1 MPSVACVVDA
11 DGSDTDG
18 VDAVS
23 PDEAALEDAPTNT
36 DASASLLPSPQP
48 ASPAVARLCESARIN
63 KKTFY
68 RYYDSLDDL
77 LAQVQHEFADEYVEL
92 TGHLKIPGDAGE
104 ITRRFILYSCE
115 TGAKSPF
122 YEAVTCS
129 TAFNDIRNSMIDSVL
144 ESRRI
149 SPGGFGALSAQ
160 EASVVISFLQ
170 QTGINAYRQWVADGK
185 RLPAEQLAS
194 LTADLVEGALERVLR
209 QKEARA

>member
-1 MPSVACVVDA
+1 MAGTPDGRKKTDLRVVKTLDA
-11 DGSDTDG
+11 IRTHFEQLVCECGYDKLT
-18 VDAVS
+18 
-23 PDEAALEDAPTNT
+23 
-36 DASASLLPSPQP
+36 
-48 ASPAVARLCESARIN
+48 VARLCESARIN

-77 LAQVQHEFADEYVEL
+77 LAQVQHEFANEYVEL

-160 EASVVISFLQ
+160 EATVVISFLQ